1 MSESKLQMD
10 SAEMLLAS
18 LNIEAPKPTTP
29 KEQPKQDFSKEL
41 EESSYH
47 DFDLAEFPWAV
58 FSRSDRPKE
67 NGPILYTDTI
77 QHPETKE
84 TVERKFETLPG
95 PFGHATGSTYE
106 LAYLLIQM
114 YLEQGACDDK
124 VVVGSLR
131 NLARELGILPTG
143 PNLKRIK
150 RDMDILGTMSIR
162 STNAYWCSKHQA
174 YKSINNWRFFGA
186 SNHFSK
192 RPTFSHQEELPFG
205 YIEVSHTLQEIAK
218 SRGFFALGFQREY
231 FFALKPHE
239 QRLAV
244 FLARRFRYQN
254 YVTLNFEAVVKAI
267 PLTSTR
273 DIDKRI
279 KLKQIAEGLLKKQF
293 PLLGGYKLEKKR
305 GKWIVHF
312 YRKQKPTPEK
322 PIKAYQAEMS
332 LTDEEDTLLI
342 EMIKLTDDPEARFW
356 WLHCIRVLGEASIW
370 RAIGN
375 FKELYIQDKQPIR
388 KNKAAAFYGILKGFA
403 EERNLSLKKQ

>member
-58 FSRSDRPKE
+58 FSRSDRPKD
-67 NGPILYTDTI
+67 NGPIVYTDTI
-77 QHPETKE
+77 QNPETNE
-84 TVERKFETLPG
+84 SVERRFETLPS
-95 PFGHATGSTYE
+95 PYGHASGSTYE

-114 YLEQGACDDK
+114 YLEQGASDNK

-131 NLARELGILPTG
+131 NLARELGIQPSGT
-143 PNLKRIK
+143 NLKRIK
-150 RDMDILGTMSIR
+150 RDMDILGSMSIK
-162 STNAYWCSKHQA
+162 STNAFWCSKIQA
-174 YKSINNWRFFGA
+174 YRTIDNWRFFGA

-192 RPTFSHQEELPFG
+192 KPTFSHQEELPFG
-205 YIEVSHTLQEIAK
+205 YIEVSQTLQEIAK
-218 SRGFFALGFQREY
+218 TRGFFALGFPKVY
-231 FFALKPHE
+231 FFNLNPLE

-244 FLARRFRYQN
+244 FLARRFRYQTF
-254 YVTLNFEAVVKAI
+254 VTLNFDAVAKAI
-267 PLTSTR
+267 PLTATR
-273 DIDKRI
+273 DADKRT
-279 KLKQIAEGLLKKQF
+279 KLKEITEGLLTKKF
-293 PLLGGYKLEKKR
+293 PLLGGYDLGKKR
-305 GKWIVHF
+305 GKWIVQF
-312 YRKQKPTPEK
+312 FRKQKPMPEK
-322 PIKAYQAEMS
+322 PIRAYQAEMT
-332 LTDEEDTLLI
+332 LTDEEDVLLV

-356 WLHCIRVLGEASIW
+356 WLHCIRVLGEATIW